1 VKKIQ
6 PSSYE
11 NRFIMMLEALRC
23 PANTF
28 RRSSKPI
35 PPLLESIPS
44 LLSNPP
50 SDFIAN
56 ITRILEMNTTKDP
69 TISIVLDS
77 LLDACSPPRDD
88 PLNAR
93 HITAQLYVDLI
104 ATVPQADDR
113 ASRSA
118 KRGVCAQVVLMVGR
132 RVEERC
138 P

>member
-1 VKKIQ
+1 VNTAK
-6 PSSYE
+6 
-11 NRFIMMLEALRC
+11 N
-23 PANTF
+23 PAV
-28 RRSSKPI
+28 
-35 PPLLESIPS
+35 
-44 LLSNPP
+44 
-50 SDFIAN
+50 
-56 ITRILEMNTTKDP
+56 
-69 TISIVLDS
+69 SIVLHS
-77 LLDACSPPRDD
+77 LLDARSPSGDD
-88 PLNAR
+88 LLNAR